1 MVSAAESSYSLKLQ
15 GENIVKQR
23 PMAVTILAIVAL
35 IAGVIV
41 LLEALLFFGVA
52 LFGLL
57 RLDFFGV
64 AWLGGILSLIV
75 ALIWLST
82 ARQLFVLDPRGW
94 TFVIVISIL
103 TLIINVIG
111 LLGGNSFNSI
121 WWSFIA
127 PVLALVLGFLPGTRA
142 AFGQK

>member
-1 MVSAAESSYSLKLQ
+1 M
-15 GENIVKQR
+15 KQR
-23 PMAVTILAIVAL
+23 PLAVTILGIVAL
-35 IAGVIV
+35 VAGVIV
-41 LLEALLFFGVA
+41 LLEALMFFGVA
-52 LFGLL
+52 LFGLT
-57 RLDFFGV
+57 RLSFFGV

-82 ARQLFVLDPRGW
+82 SRQLFALDPRGW

-127 PVLALVLGFLPGTRA
+127 PILALVLGFLPATRA

>member
-1 MVSAAESSYSLKLQ
+1 MK
-15 GENIVKQR
+15 KR
-23 PMAVTILAIVAL
+23 PLAVTILAIVAL
-35 IAGVIV
+35 VAGLIV
-41 LLEALLFFGVA
+41 LVEALRFFGVA
-52 LFGLL
+52 LFGLA
-57 RLDFFGV
+57 RLNFFGA

-94 TFVIVISIL
+94 TFVIVIAIL

-111 LLGGNSFNSI
+111 LLGGNTFDSI

>member
-1 MVSAAESSYSLKLQ
+1 M
-15 GENIVKQR
+15 KQR
-23 PMAVTILAIVAL
+23 PLAVTILAIVAL
-35 IAGVIV
+35 IAGVLV
-41 LLEALLFFGVA
+41 LLDALRFFGVA

-75 ALIWLST
+75 ALIWLGT
-82 ARQLFVLDPRGW
+82 ARQLFTLDPRGW
-94 TFVIVISIL
+94 MFVVVVAIL

-111 LLGGNSFNSI
+111 LLGGNSFNSL

-127 PVLALVLGFLPGTRA
+127 PVLALILAFLPGTRA

>member
-1 MVSAAESSYSLKLQ
+1 M
-15 GENIVKQR
+15 KQR
-23 PMAVTILAIVAL
+23 PLAVTILAIVAL
-35 IAGVIV
+35 IAGVLV
-41 LLEALLFFGVA
+41 LLDTLRFFGVA

-75 ALIWLST
+75 ALIWLGT
-82 ARQLFVLDPRGW
+82 ARQLFTLDPRGW
-94 TFVIVISIL
+94 MFVVVVAIL

-111 LLGGNSFNSI
+111 LLGGNSFNSL

-127 PVLALVLGFLPGTRA
+127 PVLALILAFLPGTRA

>member
-1 MVSAAESSYSLKLQ
+1 
-15 GENIVKQR
+15 VKQR

-35 IAGVIV
+35 VAGVIV

-52 LFGLL
+52 LFGVL
-57 RLDFFGV
+57 RLNFFTA

-103 TLIINVIG
+103 TLIINVIA
-111 LLGGNSFNSI
+111 LLGGNTFNSI

>member
-1 MVSAAESSYSLKLQ
+1 MK
-15 GENIVKQR
+15 KR
-23 PMAVTILAIVAL
+23 PMAVTVLGIVTL
-35 IAGVIV
+35 VAGVIV
-41 LLEALLFFGVA
+41 LLEALRYFGVA
-52 LFGLL
+52 LFGLT
-57 RLDFFGV
+57 RLNFFNV

-75 ALIWLST
+75 ALIWLNTS
-82 ARQLFVLDPRGW
+82 RQLFALDPRGW

-127 PVLALVLGFLPGTRA
+127 PIVALVLGFLPGTRA

>member
-1 MVSAAESSYSLKLQ
+1 M
-15 GENIVKQR
+15 KQR
-23 PMAVTILAIVAL
+23 PLAVTIL
-35 IAGVIV
+35 GVIALVAGILV
-41 LLEALLFFGVA
+41 LLEALLFFGVGFA
-52 LFGLL
+52 GLL
-57 RLDFFGV
+57 RLSFFSV

-94 TFVIVISIL
+94 MFVVVIAII
-103 TLIINVIG
+103 TLVINVIG
-111 LLGGNSFNSI
+111 LLGGNEFGSL

-127 PVLALVLGFLPGTRA
+127 PVLALILAFLPGTRA

>member
-1 MVSAAESSYSLKLQ
+1 M
-15 GENIVKQR
+15 KQR
-23 PMAVTILAIVAL
+23 PLAVTILAIVAL
-35 IAGVIV
+35 VAGVLV

-52 LFGLL
+52 LFGLF

-82 ARQLFVLDPRGW
+82 ARQLFTLDPRGW
-94 TFVIVISIL
+94 MFVIVISIL
-103 TLIINVIG
+103 TLIINIIG
-111 LLGGNSFNSI
+111 LLGGNSFSSL
-121 WWSFIA
+121 WWAFIA
-127 PVLALVLGFLPGTRA
+127 PILALVLGFLPGTRA